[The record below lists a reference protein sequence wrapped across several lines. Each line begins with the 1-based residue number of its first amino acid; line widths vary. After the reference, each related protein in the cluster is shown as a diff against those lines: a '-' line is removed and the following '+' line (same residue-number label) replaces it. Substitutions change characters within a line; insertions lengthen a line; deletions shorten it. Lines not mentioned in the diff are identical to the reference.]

1 MSGPAT
7 SGATGLGRDPRGA
20 CDPHAERAGFVREG
34 VRRKT
39 YWRNEQWVD
48 GMLFGLIRED
58 LEGE

>member
-1 MSGPAT
+1 
-7 SGATGLGRDPRGA
+7 
-20 CDPHAERAGFVREG
+20 VREG

-39 YWRNEQWVD
+39 YWRNERWVD